1 MEQLKSMKQQ
11 LTSLVQ
17 GQLAHVDCVDTK
29 ELGEVIDMIKDLA
42 ESIYYCTITT
52 AMEEGTDKKEGKT
65 QAPDMMEYYGG
76 NRNNRMMYTPYMYNT
91 HNADM
96 YDGGRMYY
104 SEPAYGRQS
113 GSRNYGDY
121 GRQYPVVRDYKEGMS
136 PMTRKM
142 YMESKEL
149 NHSKD
154 VQMKELEQY
163 VKELSEDIT
172 EMISDA
178 TTEEKQLLRDK
189 ISTLAMKIM

>member
-1 MEQLKSMKQQ
+1 MEQLKNMKQQ

-17 GQLAHVDCVDTK
+17 GQLAHTDCVDTK
-29 ELGEVIDMIKDLA
+29 ELGEAVDMIKDLA
-42 ESIYYCTITT
+42 EAIYYCTITD
-52 AMEEGTDKKEGKT
+52 AMEEGSDKKQSQRQEL
-65 QAPDMMEYYGG
+65 EYYGG
-76 NRNNRMMYTPYMYNT
+76 NRNNRMMYTPYTYT
-91 HNADM
+91 PHNADM

-104 SEPAYGRQS
+104 TEPEMGGQ
-113 GSRNYGDY
+113 GTTRNYGSN
-121 GRQYPVVRDYKEGMS
+121 GKQYPVVRDYKEGMS
-136 PMTRKM
+136 PITRKM

-178 TTEEKQLLRDK
+178 TPDEKQLLRDK
-189 ISTLAMKIM
+189 ISTLAMKIV